1 MTVSYTHLQ
10 ALKDHIQRAK
20 ELAKGN
26 GLIGVNIMVASQNY
40 EDFVKASLEGGCDA
54 IISGAG
60 LPLDL
65 PKFAKGKALLAPIV
79 SSGKAAKLIARVWD
93 KRYQLSLIHI

>member
-1 MTVSYTHLQ
+1 
-10 ALKDHIQRAK
+10 
-20 ELAKGN
+20 
-26 GLIGVNIMVASQNY
+26 MVASQNY

-93 KRYQLSLIHI
+93 KRYQYTPDFVVIEGSEAGGHLGFKKMIYWLIRVKN